1 MYIFFAFIDDSIA
14 SINLARHPLSV
25 IEVKRERERERE
37 PLGEWRL
44 SVTGHGISIAV
55 PDSNNSH

>member
-1 MYIFFAFIDDSIA
+1 MFFAFIDDSIA

-25 IEVKRERERERE
+25 IEGKRERE

-44 SVTGHGISIAV
+44 SVSGHGISIAF